1 MARRIRRDYDR
12 SLTTCPGGVA
22 RLTSTLSRV
31 DDIAARSFI
40 DRDGESRWRAVRSQQ
55 GLAMTS
61 FATQHLDPGSHMGE
75 ALFGLIMTLTFTLG
89 ADLVIEAQGREG
101 ARQMLFGILGC
112 NLAWG
117 LIDGVLY
124 VLGCA
129 FEHGRLHRIGTEVQ
143 AANPPRAHR
152 LVAAELDELL
162 VPLTD
167 EPQRN
172 ALYAAIV
179 RRVKTGLIAPPL
191 PVTRKD
197 LLGGLESG
205 LLVFACSIPAVLPF
219 LLVDEPR
226 AALRVSNAI
235 LLALLYYVGYRH
247 ARHTLA
253 RPWIA
258 GLVSLFVGLFLV
270 AVAIG
275 LGG

>member
-1 MARRIRRDYDR
+1 MTK
-12 SLTTCPGGVA
+12 S
-22 RLTSTLSRV
+22 
-31 DDIAARSFI
+31 AA
-40 DRDGESRWRAVRSQQ
+40 
-55 GLAMTS
+55 L
-61 FATQHLDPGSHMGE
+61 HLDPGSHMGE

-89 ADLVIEAQGREG
+89 ADLVTEAQGREG
-101 ARQMLFGILGC
+101 AWQMLIGILGC

-129 FEHGRLHRIGTEVQ
+129 FERGRLHRIGDEVH
-143 AANPPRAHR
+143 AAQSPLRAR
-152 LVAAELDELL
+152 QLVAAELDELL

-167 EPQRN
+167 ARQRDS
-172 ALYAAIV
+172 LYAAIV
-179 RRVKTGLIAPPL
+179 QRVKTGAIAAPQ

-205 LLVFACSIPAVLPF
+205 LLVFACSVPAVLPF
-219 LLVDEPR
+219 LLFDEPR
-226 AALRVSNAI
+226 FALRVSNTI
-235 LLALLYYVGYRH
+235 LLALLYYLGYRH

-258 GLVSLFVGLFLV
+258 GLVFLLAGLFLV
-270 AVAIG
+270 AVAIQ